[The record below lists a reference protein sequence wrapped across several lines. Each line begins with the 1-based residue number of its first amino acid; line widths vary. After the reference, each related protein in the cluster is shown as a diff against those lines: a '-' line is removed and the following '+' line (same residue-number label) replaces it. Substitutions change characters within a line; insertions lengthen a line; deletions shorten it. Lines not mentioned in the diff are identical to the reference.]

1 MFSFFKVRVEG
12 FVRWQ
17 LADIQFV
24 QGRHLLVR
32 EEPLLFCTLVD
43 FQVMNITKPKSHVV
57 GDDEKLQ
64 LHCLDTHEI
73 VVLFHGIL
81 DLVTVHKPT
90 FMALTSYFPVLKPTT
105 GISFRY
111 CSNCCFNWYR
121 RCFFSSRSLSS
132 SSLYSSKSW
141 SNLC

>member
-1 MFSFFKVRVEG
+1 MSASCHLTKPSTRTLKNENISVENYQMCQRV
-12 FVRWQ
+12 
-17 LADIQFV
+17 
-24 QGRHLLVR
+24 VR

-90 FMALTSYFPVLKPTT
+90 FMALTSYFPVELPMTL
-105 GISFRY
+105 R
-111 CSNCCFNWYR
+111 
-121 RCFFSSRSLSS
+121 
-132 SSLYSSKSW
+132 
-141 SNLC
+141 